1 MITGS
6 KIYGLGMLSGASRRT
21 EVYSERLIKEVAWKA
36 GQDLVEVRYYGMKDV
51 TSVGCLL
58 YIRACSYKVV
68 GNVKPR

>member
-1 MITGS
+1 MDLVRFLGPVEGQKSTRNTC
-6 KIYGLGMLSGASRRT
+6 GLG
-21 EVYSERLIKEVAWKA
+21 KA